1 MPMPHQTWPAHA
13 KKKPDRRRAT
23 THIQAKYRL
32 PGGSSVRRT
41 SRLTSAKVGDGL
53 WPSLIGSRVLPD
65 DLPQIRDGWP
75 RADLFEDVISPR
87 RTGELGRVA
96 PLVLQVAERDRLG
109 RARLLAGRD
118 DVAVPHGALLVARAV
133 LAGDDALDAHR
144 ALLHHAELA
153 DGHVGVQLDFERRR
167 ELVLEPV
174 EAPHVVRAVVAAV
187 AGPDAAVVDLSV
199 EAFVVA
205 VGRVHWAAGLAG
217 RDLAVQPGLEGAPEI
232 VPEPGEAAE
241 GVTAGV
247 GAVGGSHRRGVDLSV
262 EALVGAVG
270 RVHWADRLAGRD
282 LAVLAEHRQ
291 EEIRRMLGLAF
302 RPALQ
307 PEPVQLT
314 PVRGGGLPH
323 HRDVVLR
330 LACDHARLAADA
342 RVDVDRHAPAR
353 PWILLVVVH
362 GGVRLGRRPAPEGLL
377 AGGAQVD
384 VLRQLAVV
392 LIVRRLQDGERA
404 TRPELGERHLDAH
417 EREAA

>member
-1 MPMPHQTWPAHA
+1 MRPAWIRGNRPAVSTAKMVMASAARKIDVRQRARNRYRMAEIRVPAWPIPIQNTKVVMYIAHIWGTRLPAMPMPHQTWPAQA

-65 DLPQIRDGWP
+65 DLPQIRDGRP

-153 DGHVGVQLDFERRR
+153 DRHVGIQLDLERCR

-174 EAPHVVRAVVAAV
+174 EAPHVIRAVVAA
-187 AGPDAAVVDLSV
+187 
-199 EAFVVA
+199 
-205 VGRVHWAAGLAG
+205 
-217 RDLAVQPGLEGAPEI
+217 
-232 VPEPGEAAE
+232 
-241 GVTAGV
+241 
-247 GAVGGSHRRGVDLSV
+247 
-262 EALVGAVG
+262 
-270 RVHWADRLAGRD
+270 
-282 LAVLAEHRQ
+282 
-291 EEIRRMLGLAF
+291 
-302 RPALQ
+302 
-307 PEPVQLT
+307 
-314 PVRGGGLPH
+314 
-323 HRDVVLR
+323 
-330 LACDHARLAADA
+330 
-342 RVDVDRHAPAR
+342 
-353 PWILLVVVH
+353 
-362 GGVRLGRRPAPEGLL
+362 
-377 AGGAQVD
+377 
-384 VLRQLAVV
+384 
-392 LIVRRLQDGERA
+392 
-404 TRPELGERHLDAH
+404 
-417 EREAA
+417 